1 MSGQKI
7 KCLVIIVNRD
17 KGEQVAELCRS
28 YQLYF
33 TYGILALGTA
43 GSDLLDYL
51 GIGETDKEL
60 LFCCL
65 PAQLEHEVMHRIAK
79 ETQIRKMGHGI
90 MFTMPLSG
98 ISSLFQRKILCGRIY
113 EEEEM
118 EQKERKYELVIAVVE
133 HGWRDQV
140 MEAAKEANATG
151 GTVLHARSLHE
162 DDATS
167 FLGIR
172 LQGEKD
178 IVVILSVYE
187 NYKQIMHEINMAAG
201 PQTEA
206 KGLIFSMPVDEFIG
220 M

>member
-1 MSGQKI
+1 MNGQKV
-7 KCLVIIVNRD
+7 KCLVVIVNRD
-17 KGEQVAELCRS
+17 KGELVADICKQ

-65 PAQLEHEVMHRIAK
+65 PAWLEKEVMHKVAA
-79 ETQIRKMGHGI
+79 ETQIRKMGHGV
-90 MFTMPLSG
+90 MFTIPLSG
-98 ISSLFQRKILCGRIY
+98 ISSLFQSKILCGRTN
-113 EEEEM
+113 EEKQM
-118 EQKERKYELVIAVVE
+118 EQKERKYELVVAVVE

-140 MEAAKEANATG
+140 MEAAREADATG

-162 DDATS
+162 DDSAT
-167 FLGIR
+167 FFGIK

-178 IVVILSVYE
+178 VVVILSAHE
-187 NYKQIMHEINMAAG
+187 NYKHIMDTVNKAAG
-201 PQTEA
+201 FQTEA

>member
-1 MSGQKI
+1 MSGQKV
-7 KCLVIIVNRD
+7 KCLVIIINRD

-65 PAQLEHEVMHRIAK
+65 PAQLEQEVMHRIAT

-98 ISSLFQRKILCGRIY
+98 ISSLFQRNILCGRSY

-118 EQKERKYELVIAVVE
+118 EQKVRKI
-133 HGWRDQV
+133 
-140 MEAAKEANATG
+140 
-151 GTVLHARSLHE
+151 
-162 DDATS
+162 
-167 FLGIR
+167 
-172 LQGEKD
+172 
-178 IVVILSVYE
+178 
-187 NYKQIMHEINMAAG
+187 
-201 PQTEA
+201 
-206 KGLIFSMPVDEFIG
+206 
-220 M
+220 